1 MIALDTHAREW
12 LGVPWRHLGRTR
24 AGIDCIGLVLASCA
38 AAGVTIP
45 DPAPYA
51 REPQGALLAR
61 EVMAHADRAPIEP
74 GAVLLFRMGVF
85 AGHVGIASMH
95 PEYGVPAVIHAY
107 APHRVVVEQRMDEA
121 LRAAF
126 VGAYRLRA

>member
-1 MIALDTHAREW
+1 VSALDAHAREW

-24 AGIDCIGLVLASCA
+24 AGVDCIGLVLLSCA

-61 EVMAHADRAPIEP
+61 EILHHADRAPIEP
-74 GAVLLFRMGVF
+74 GAVLLFRMGVY
-85 AGHVGIASMH
+85 AGHVGIASLH
-95 PEYGVPAVIHAY
+95 PDRGELSVIHAY
-107 APHRVVVEQRMDEA
+107 APHRVVVEQVLDEPLRKA
-121 LRAAF
+121 L